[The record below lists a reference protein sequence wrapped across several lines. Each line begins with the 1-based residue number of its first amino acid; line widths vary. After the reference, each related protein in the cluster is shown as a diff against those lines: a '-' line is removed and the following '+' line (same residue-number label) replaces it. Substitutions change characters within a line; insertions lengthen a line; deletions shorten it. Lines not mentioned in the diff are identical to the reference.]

1 MANDC
6 SFPKGFSLSY
16 LIYGMI
22 ITGFFANFYIQSYI
36 KSLCS
41 SSTVSKPANG
51 VSLVNK
57 TK

>member
-41 SSTVSKPANG
+41 SSKSTNG